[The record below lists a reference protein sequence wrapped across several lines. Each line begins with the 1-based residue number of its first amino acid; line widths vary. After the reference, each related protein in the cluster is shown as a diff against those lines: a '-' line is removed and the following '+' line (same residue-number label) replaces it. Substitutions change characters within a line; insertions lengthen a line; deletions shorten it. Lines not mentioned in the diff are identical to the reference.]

1 MQFLSMVGLV
11 PDLAPRIYLRLPGP
25 DLLQFARICKQTHA
39 LRHPVV
45 ENWAGQEL
53 DDIVALGMEQGWT
66 RFFNLMA
73 NCGEVIE
80 CGSWTKFLDSI
91 ALQNKVAAQL
101 MQLAVLSPAW
111 GKRYD
116 KLRIVQQ
123 PYGEGASE
131 KILNILN
138 RGQGAREQHWM
149 EPLAGMALTGLWQ
162 HLSSGTEVA
171 LPTDLK
177 TTFPEAFATLPL
189 YLQVKFLPFLKVDDD
204 YTQCD
209 AGKAAQIAGAYA
221 AVCRQHASVLNLT
234 LIHPLMRF
242 PFHTR
247 NPAYLACL
255 GRLFRNPVQA
265 HCQTCTWIAQALG
278 KCISRAKG
286 IGRWQ
291 KQVTEFALLVFLALQ
306 CKADGNFLDE
316 TLKNVHIDHGF
327 VTAQECDD
335 FMRYMETNP
344 DNSTYD
350 KARLWLSRNFG
361 KEASVHGLW
370 SCTVS

>member
-1 MQFLSMVGLV
+1 MQFLSMVCLV
-11 PDLAPRIYLRLPGP
+11 PDLAPRIYLRMPGP

-39 LRHPVV
+39 LRHTVV

-66 RFFNLMA
+66 RFVNLMA

-80 CGSWTKFLDSI
+80 RGSWTKFLDSI
-91 ALQNKVAAQL
+91 ALQNKVAAEL
-101 MQLAVLSPAW
+101 MQQAVLSPVW
-111 GKRYD
+111 GKCYD
-116 KLRIVQQ
+116 NLKIVQQ
-123 PYGEGASE
+123 PCGEGASV
-131 KILNILN
+131 KILDFLK
-138 RGQGAREQHWM
+138 RGHGTREQHWM
-149 EPLAGMALTGLWQ
+149 APLAGIALTGLWQ
-162 HLSSGTEVA
+162 HLSSGNELA

-204 YTQCD
+204 YAQCD

-221 AVCRQHASVLNLT
+221 AVCRQHASVLDLAFV
-234 LIHPLMRF
+234 HPMTRF
-242 PFHTR
+242 PLHTR

-255 GRLFRNPVQA
+255 GRLFQNPVQA

-278 KCISRAKG
+278 KSISRANG

-291 KQVTEFALLVFLALQ
+291 KQASEFALLVFLALQ

-316 TLKNVHIDHGF
+316 TLKNVLIDHGF

-344 DNSTYD
+344 DDSRYD
-350 KARLWLSRNFG
+350 KARRWLSRNFD
-361 KEASVHGLW
+361 KEASVHGQR